1 MTIKEV
7 SEKYGISAD
16 TLRYYERVGMLPP
29 VSRTS
34 GSIRNYTDENLSWL
48 ELILCMRNA
57 GLPIEA
63 IIEYVRLFSLGDSTF
78 GARLE
83 LLREQREVLLDQK
96 AQIEA
101 ALARLNYKIER
112 YEVAVETGKLTWNKQ
127 KCDK

>member
-34 GSIRNYTDENLSWL
+34 GGIRNYTGEDLSWL

-63 IIEYVRLFSLGDSTF
+63 IIEYVKLFSLGDSTF

-83 LLREQREVLLDQK
+83 LLREQREALLEQK

-112 YEVAVETGKLTWNKQ
+112 YEVAVETGKLTWDKQ

>member
-34 GSIRNYTDENLSWL
+34 GGIRNYTDENLSWL

-112 YEVAVETGKLTWNKQ
+112 YEVAVKTGKLTWNKQ
-127 KCDK
+127 RCDK